1 MKRSRGFTLV
11 EMLIATVLAA
21 ILMGGVL
28 AAAGALSLDRRRM
41 EGRQAIAHSAGMM
54 EVIRRDLANGAAMVR
69 SSSEGFEL
77 VGFGG
82 IDPKTLAGDQRL
94 VRIAYRVARGG
105 VLVREQAYL
114 DDPIRPQ
121 RWREVVATGVRRVVL
136 TPLSAEVEQVRV
148 GEDVVER
155 MRAVGGTA
163 DAMAVRVPGRVRV
176 RIDFADGVADREM
189 VLR

>member
-1 MKRSRGFTLV
+1 MRRSHGFTLV
-11 EMLIATVLAA
+11 EMLVATVLAA

-28 AAAGALSLDRRRM
+28 AAASTLSRDRRRM
-41 EGRQAIAHSAGMM
+41 EVRQSISRSAGMM

-69 SSSEGFEL
+69 SSPEGFEL

-114 DDPIRPQ
+114 DDAIRPQ
-121 RWREVVATGVRRVVL
+121 RWREVVASGVRRVVL

-163 DAMAVRVPGRVRV
+163 DVMAVRVPGRVRV
-176 RIDFADGVADREM
+176 RVDFADGVVDREM